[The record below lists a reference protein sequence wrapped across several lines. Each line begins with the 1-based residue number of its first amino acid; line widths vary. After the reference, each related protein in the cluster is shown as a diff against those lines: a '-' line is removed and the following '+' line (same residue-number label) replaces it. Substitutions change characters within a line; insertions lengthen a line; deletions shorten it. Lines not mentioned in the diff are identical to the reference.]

1 MSKSDGLSPNQPSL
15 QATRID
21 YTRGHL
27 DEKDVTP
34 NPIEQF
40 AAWFRDARM
49 SRPGEPNVMT
59 LATADANGVP
69 SARTLLLKDFDARG
83 FTFFG
88 NYNSQKARELEMNPH
103 ASLVFFWHM
112 LERQVRIAGTV
123 AKVSRD
129 ESRAYFSIRP
139 RDARIGAWASN
150 QSSVIASRT
159 ELEAAAKRYGEQY
172 PGEVPLPDHWG
183 GWRLSPSMIEFWQ
196 GGPARLHDRLR
207 YTKQADGAWKIE
219 RLAP

>member
-1 MSKSDGLSPNQPSL
+1 MSKSDGLSPNQAAL

-27 DEKDVTP
+27 DERDIAKDP
-34 NPIEQF
+34 FEQF
-40 AAWFRDARM
+40 AKWFSEARM

-59 LATADANGVP
+59 LATADANGIP

-88 NYNSQKARELEMNPH
+88 NYQSQKARELEANPN
-103 ASLVFFWHM
+103 AAIVFHWQM

-129 ESRAYFSIRP
+129 ESLAYYNLRP
-139 RDARIGAWASN
+139 RDARIGAWASD
-150 QSSVIASRT
+150 QSRVISSRDD
-159 ELEAAAKRYGEQY
+159 LVNAAKSYSEKF
-172 PGEVPLPDHWG
+172 PNDVPLPDHWG
-183 GWRLSPSMIEFWQ
+183 GWRLAPSMIEFWQ

-207 YTKQADGAWKIE
+207 YTRQTDGSWKIE

>member
-1 MSKSDGLSPNQPSL
+1 MPKSDGLSPNQPAL
-15 QATRID
+15 QATRVD

-27 DEKDVTP
+27 DEKDVAS

-40 AAWFRDARM
+40 ARWFSEARM

-59 LATADANGVP
+59 LATADANGIP

-88 NYNSQKARELEMNPH
+88 NYNSQKARELEANPN
-103 ASLVFFWHM
+103 AALVFFWHM

-129 ESRAYFSIRP
+129 ESRAYYNIRP
-139 RDARIGAWASN
+139 RDARIGAWASD
-150 QSSVIASRT
+150 QSNVISSRAD
-159 ELEAAAKRYGEQY
+159 LENAVKGYDAKF
-172 PGEVPLPDHWG
+172 PAEVPLPDHWG
-183 GWRLSPSMIEFWQ
+183 GWRLSPTVIEFWQ
-196 GGPARLHDRLR
+196 GGSARLHDRLR
-207 YTKQADGAWKIE
+207 YVKQPDGTWKIE